1 MILHNSR
8 PSTFEFV
15 VLKGIFS
22 FKSDISSR
30 KDVRCAEPLN
40 VEATTGGQDMILKGV
55 MKESK
60 LLKCKLNFTESMLQI
75 RNE

>member
-1 MILHNSR
+1 MILQNSR
-8 PSTFEFV
+8 PPTFEFV
-15 VLKGIFS
+15 VLKGIFF
-22 FKSDISSR
+22 FKSDILSC
-30 KDVRCAEPLN
+30 KNVRHAEPPN